1 MWLFAKWCPVLPVFT
16 LYFWFIFLAYS
27 LRDFILIPYQNLL
40 DLTWVVRTIICL
52 SNKKESV
59 FLMPCIFIAPEWW
72 QNVFQITSVYTTAK
86 TKNKTNQ
93 KEKKK
98 NKGSLEVQGQ
108 DDLKSRCNQSF
119 LLSTE
124 LQCRKGGSA
133 WITSS
138 LWSRCSLNLFPFVKV
153 VFRAHA
159 SVNR

>member
-1 MWLFAKWCPVLPVFT
+1 MTVCEVMRSSTSFYLILLVYFFSLFIEGFHLDPLPEP
-16 LYFWFIFLAYS
+16 LGSYMSGKNYNLFIKQEGVC
-27 LRDFILIPYQNLL
+27 FIYAMH
-40 DLTWVVRTIICL
+40 VYCSR
-52 SNKKESV
+52 
-59 FLMPCIFIAPEWW
+59 W

-86 TKNKTNQ
+86 TKNKT
-93 KEKKK
+93 KYKKK
-98 NKGSLEVQGQ
+98 ANKQNEIWKCRDKMTWSHPTISL
-108 DDLKSRCNQSF
+108 

-153 VFRAHA
+153 VFRVHA